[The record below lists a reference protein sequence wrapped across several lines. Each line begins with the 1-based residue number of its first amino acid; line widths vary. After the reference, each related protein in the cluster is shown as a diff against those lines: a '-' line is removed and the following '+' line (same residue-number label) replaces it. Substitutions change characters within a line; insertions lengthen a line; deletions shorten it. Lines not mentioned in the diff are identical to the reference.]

1 MSKETKYIFV
11 TGGVL
16 SSLGK
21 GIAAASIATLLKNVG
36 YKVSMLKADPYI
48 NVDPGTMSP
57 LEHGAA
63 ADEDGGDVDAGGGHE
78 KSGDVL
84 VAVGDHDEAIEAMR
98 EDHRLGRVG
107 DEVTR
112 DERVLHAGVTHGDA
126 VADGD
131 GREHDGSAA
140 SHGNAQ
146 FHRVHDLIQVHMA
159 GDDLVVGADHGN
171 QGPLL
176 LLFRQ
181 AKSVIQAP
189 VGGVLGAVHDLVFHH
204 HRIFLLS

>member
-1 MSKETKYIFV
+1 MGLQHGLGGVGDQV
-11 TGGVL
+11 TGDQGVFH
-16 SSLGK
+16 
-21 GIAAASIATLLKNVG
+21 T
-36 YKVSMLKADPYI
+36 
-48 NVDPGTMSP
+48 
-57 LEHGAA
+57 
-63 ADEDGGDVDAGGGHE
+63 
-78 KSGDVL
+78 L
-84 VAVGDHDEAIEAMR
+84 VA
-98 EDHRLGRVG
+98 
-107 DEVTR
+107 
-112 DERVLHAGVTHGDA
+112 HGDA
-126 VADGD
+126 VTDGD
-131 GREHDGSAA
+131 GGEHDGSAA

-204 HRIFLLS
+204 HRFFLLS